1 MENFDASDD
10 FLNSKKYTIDE
21 MFDFFEPPI
30 PKYDYLKLSE
40 VIEDMTAIYDKDMN
54 IKMSEF
60 MNGFKMKLRNHVQRI
75 IEEQEKAEEEINA
88 ENEKSNMVDGG
99 NDGNTTN
106 QDSDINGDMNTNTNT
121 NTIMDPTNSYILGR
135 SKTER
140 DEINTHLQLIQGTMD
155 DDDDNNNDTN
165 MIEDDQ
171 ERQMGGNNAM
181 QTSDMLVRENKSLM
195 SDNTKSASKLLMKS
209 GLNPKTEDII
219 EKTLVFNSEFRKQN
233 DPINDYL
240 IDLAEPLQQVMSI
253 KLNTYT
259 LSYNIYNIDEM
270 FNTNVLYI
278 TDNTNTEHKISIKS
292 GLYLNVQSVLSEV
305 NSSVLS
311 YFTDL
316 SNAATSENDPNSL
329 FGDNPQQISMSY
341 DSISGRVTMNS
352 VKRYEE
358 YTDTNSRFPIFVSFF
373 SFAENNA
380 IKFNF
385 NLGYFLGF
393 RKRFVDSNQGVGY
406 YLEATTSSGR
416 SPTTDVDNTA
426 LDNIFTTVDSSFNSV
441 ISEGLPDLNHPKY
454 LIISLDEFNQNRPN
468 TDVMQANDGTNNIV
482 YEKIAEVD
490 IPRNPRQRTLA
501 SLYAQNERVVTNRNE
516 LAVQRIRNYPQ
527 TIPDTFA
534 MIDFP
539 SELRFGINLNNQ
551 GQNVLSIPERKYFG
565 PVNINRFRVRLF
577 DDKGNLVNLNNTDYT
592 FSVKMKMLYNPTYL
606 KKN

>member
-1 MENFDASDD
+1 MEDFDASDD

-99 NDGNTTN
+99 NDGNPTN
-106 QDSDINGDMNTNTNT
+106 QDSDTNGDMNTNTNT

-135 SKTER
+135 SKTELY
-140 DEINTHLQLIQGTMD
+140 EINTHLQLIQGTMD
-155 DDDDNNNDTN
+155 DDDDDDDDNNDTN

-316 SNAATSENDPNSL
+316 SNAATSEND
-329 FGDNPQQISMSY
+329 Q
-341 DSISGRVTMNS
+341 
-352 VKRYEE
+352 
-358 YTDTNSRFPIFVSFF
+358 SFWTQ
-373 SFAENNA
+373 S
-380 IKFNF
+380 
-385 NLGYFLGF
+385 
-393 RKRFVDSNQGVGY
+393 
-406 YLEATTSSGR
+406 
-416 SPTTDVDNTA
+416 TA
-426 LDNIFTTVDSSFNSV
+426 
-441 ISEGLPDLNHPKY
+441 
-454 LIISLDEFNQNRPN
+454 
-468 TDVMQANDGTNNIV
+468 
-482 YEKIAEVD
+482 
-490 IPRNPRQRTLA
+490 
-501 SLYAQNERVVTNRNE
+501 
-516 LAVQRIRNYPQ
+516 
-527 TIPDTFA
+527 
-534 MIDFP
+534 
-539 SELRFGINLNNQ
+539 
-551 GQNVLSIPERKYFG
+551 
-565 PVNINRFRVRLF
+565 NINV
-577 DDKGNLVNLNNTDYT
+577 V
-592 FSVKMKMLYNPTYL
+592 
-606 KKN
+606 